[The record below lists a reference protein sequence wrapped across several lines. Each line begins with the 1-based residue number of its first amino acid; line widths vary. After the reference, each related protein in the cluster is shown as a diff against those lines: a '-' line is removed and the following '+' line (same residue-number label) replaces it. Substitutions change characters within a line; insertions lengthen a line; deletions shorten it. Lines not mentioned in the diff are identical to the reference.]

1 MPSSMIPF
9 DGLTVSKLLL
19 VGAVVGTV
27 ELPVYWDFVGP
38 IVGPTV
44 SGVSVDAV
52 VGTIVL

>member
-1 MPSSMIPF
+1 MIPF